1 MQGIFKTIKIGNK
14 ISIPIPVIIWFALA
28 IFGFSVELFRDSIN
42 NYHIFKGVFWHTYE
56 QVNLY
61 TAYPNE
67 YFDVNHY
74 GPFFS
79 IIIAPFALLPN
90 ALGCTLWCLLNAAI
104 LYYSI
109 TKLPINDKGKLLILL
124 LSALEMTT
132 SLHNVQANPMV
143 CSWLIFAFVLT
154 EKKKDFWATAFIAA
168 GFLMKIY
175 GIVGLLFFVFS
186 KKKFTFSWSFVFWL
200 VIMFA
205 APMLISSPSFVIQ
218 SYQDWFYNIVAKNG
232 ENFSSI
238 MQNMSV
244 MGMLQRIFL
253 IKQDLNL
260 IVLAPAALLI
270 LIPLLRFSQ
279 YKSLL
284 FRITYLCILLIT
296 IVIFSTGAE
305 SSTFVIAFVG
315 IAISFVVFPQNKL
328 IIALLVFALLLTSL
342 STTDLFPRYVRNN
355 YIRPYSLKALPCF
368 MVWVYLVLNL
378 YTVNF
383 NKLSFKNSYLEKD
396 SSIS

>member
-1 MQGIFKTIKIGNK
+1 MQGIFKNIKIGKK

-28 IFGFSVELFRDSIN
+28 IFGFSVELFRHSIN
-42 NYHIFKGVFWHTYE
+42 NYQIFKGVFWHTYE

-61 TAYPNE
+61 ASYPNE

-90 ALGCTLWCLLNAAI
+90 ALGCTLWCLLNAGI

-109 TKLPINDKGKLLILL
+109 MLLPINKKGKLLIIL

-154 EKKKDFWATAFIAA
+154 EKKLDFWATAFIAA

-186 KKKFTFSWSFVFWL
+186 KNKFTFSWSFIFWMTVF
-200 VIMFA
+200 FA
-205 APMLISSPSFVIQ
+205 LPMILSSPEFIVQ
-218 SYQDWFYNIVAKNG
+218 SYKDWVTVLVEKNG
-232 ENFSSI
+232 ENVNSV

-253 IKQDLNL
+253 IKKDLNL
-260 IVLAPAALLI
+260 IILAPAALLI

-279 YKSLL
+279 YKNLL
-284 FRITYLCILLIT
+284 FRLTYLCILLIT

-305 SSTFVIAFVG
+305 SSTFVIAIVG
-315 IAISFVVFPQNKL
+315 IAITYVIFPQNKYTISLL
-328 IIALLVFALLLTSL
+328 IFALLLTSL
-342 STTDLFPRYVRNN
+342 STTDLFPRFIRNQ

-368 MVWVYLVLNL
+368 VAWLYLVYKL
-378 YTVNF
+378 YSFNF
-383 NKLSFKNSYLEKD
+383 INNSLKNSYIIE
-396 SSIS
+396 